1 MKNFLKYPSLQL
13 PEVATFKRLP
23 EDIAEME
30 WYALEKLNGTNVS
43 IVLTEKDGFEYFN
56 RRIELSDPNKVAVLE
71 GYVDNGLG
79 QAMKDL
85 LTIQKYK
92 RVHVF
97 GELFGAG
104 IHKMSYDL
112 NKEGLKD
119 FKAFSVF
126 LYKGCGL
133 YDVLTLKQL
142 QAYFSEFLAPLEAKG
157 TLFEMLTLDK
167 DAVSHFGG
175 EREGYVIMPVKQ
187 VVYDTNLD
195 TPFFNG
201 IKVKYGKYAEKS
213 KERVRTKAPLTFT
226 EEESNLLEE
235 LAQYSTV
242 ARVLN
247 IKSQNDLTLEKKN
260 IGSYLILLNDDILKE
275 FPDEIS
281 DTVDKYKVLTTLKKT
296 LSQTI
301 IEAINED
308 EVVVS

>member
-13 PEVATFKRLP
+13 PEVATFRRLP
-23 EDIAEME
+23 EEIAEME
-30 WYALEKLNGTNVS
+30 WYATEKLNGTNVS
-43 IVLTEKDGFEYFN
+43 AVLTEKEGFEYFN
-56 RRIELSDPNKVAVLE
+56 RRAELSGEHKIAVLE
-71 GYVDNGLG
+71 DYVNKGLG
-79 QAMKDL
+79 EVMKEL

-104 IHKMSYDL
+104 IHKMTYDL
-112 NKEGLKD
+112 NEQGQKD
-119 FKAFSVF
+119 FRVFSVF

-133 YDVLTLKQL
+133 YDVLSLTQL
-142 QAYFSEFLAPLEAKG
+142 QAYFSEYLAPIEAKG
-157 TLFEMLTLDK
+157 TLFEMLNLNK
-167 DAVSHFGG
+167 DAISHFGG

-187 VVYDTNLD
+187 VVYDTNLE

-260 IGSYLILLNDDILKE
+260 IGNYMILLNEDILKE

-281 DTVDKYKVLTTLKKT
+281 DSVDKNKVLTTLKKT

-301 IEAINED
+301 IEAINEE